1 MDRQTVGLRHRWTD
15 RQMDRQ
21 TDGQTVRWTDR
32 QMDRHTNGQTDRR
45 LWIFIPSQ
53 KWKCLRTFENQIF
66 FQNRSQERERKK
78 VFCDGISISFV
89 LRISLPY
96 LHKNYVVLAYP
107 VLFI

>member
-1 MDRQTVGLRHRWTD
+1 
-15 RQMDRQ
+15 MDRQ
-21 TDGQTVRWTDR
+21 TDGQTDSWTET
-32 QMDRHTNGQTDRR
+32 QMDRQTDVCGF
-45 LWIFIPSQ
+45 LFLLK

-66 FQNRSQERERKK
+66 SKTEVKREREKK
-78 VFCDGISISFV
+78 VFGDGISISFV